1 MTLQKIA
8 NTAVRGQCQDDVVD
22 QILGETPSLGNF
34 FSAAPPSNPSPGDDA
49 LAIAR
54 ADDWLYSEHSPE
66 AVDDDCF
73 PTAVAVATILREHGI
88 SAPMAKDRVESWN
101 CFGCTPRLEQADI
114 DLAVREAYS
123 RPLPVSAVK
132 PVQPGAQAAPTP
144 LQPGAPTASAPP
156 EPGASSVVET
166 AEQARASEPDSAPPA
181 QSAASGATRA
191 RPMSGAERMARRRAE
206 LRRLGLP
213 GETKGRL
220 KALKVTATAEI
231 VTTTGAPTTPTAEI
245 VTAGAEIVTP
255 NATEAIDVR

>member
-132 PVQPGAQAAPTP
+132 PVQP
-144 LQPGAPTASAPP
+144 
-156 EPGASSVVET
+156 